1 MFIIKRTSF
10 ISLTFY
16 IKQLFNGVQ
25 SISIRLIYFLFG
37 CIPPRLIVLT
47 MVLNIHRRN
56 CLVCHER
63 YTSLDWFIFNTN
75 RRYQTSESS
84 KTSRIGS
91 FQNPNCNPFQSYLVL
106 PIRGCL
112 CICCV
117 IETLGQCFKQLFIQL
132 CSICLLGPSQ
142 SLNQAWFRGTTQTKN
157 DRSRRLFQR
166 QCTSV
171 RKLRKPQYCKVYLY
185 TSFNINNNYDNEIF
199 MVI

>member
-1 MFIIKRTSF
+1 MLSSSCKNASAVLYRLCMFIIKTKSF
-10 ISLTFY
+10 PSLTFY

-25 SISIRLIYFLFG
+25 SISISLIYFLFV
-37 CIPPRLIVLT
+37 CISPQLIVLT

-63 YTSLDWFIFNTN
+63 YTSLDWFHFW
-75 RRYQTSESS
+75 S

-106 PIRGCL
+106 PIRGYL

-117 IETLGQCFKQLFIQL
+117 IETLDQCFKQLFIQL

-142 SLNQAWFRGTTQTKN
+142 SLN
-157 DRSRRLFQR
+157 
-166 QCTSV
+166 
-171 RKLRKPQYCKVYLY
+171 
-185 TSFNINNNYDNEIF
+185 
-199 MVI
+199 